1 MSKLNNFVV
10 CVLAMVTM
18 ATGILDQCCLASA
31 APATVGKPT
40 TVVSEREQPAT
51 ARNGAPDAEPSQ
63 QVRALAARIWA
74 ITEAVAKHHDKPC
87 PREQLLVAGSKALYV
102 AAKLDV
108 PADLDKRCTEMT
120 NSAQLATLIDAPFRK
135 VDAPTQAKLE
145 QALLESVLATVPGK
159 AALMD
164 PPSKKELA
172 VQEQISG
179 NRYVG
184 IGIALRLNKSDEK
197 PVVTTTILHG
207 SARKAGMKADDIIES
222 VDGKDTRGIR
232 LAEVVDWLRG
242 EEGSSVTVVV
252 RKTGAAESRTY
263 TMVRAKVPF
272 EHVFG
277 FHRIA
282 EEEFDFHAESQGP
295 IAFVRIGS
303 FSSSTLHELRQFERK
318 LHGAGFRGLVL
329 DLRNN
334 PGGSL
339 QHAALLCGGLLDGS
353 LMWTMRQDRASVA
366 QEFRADHES
375 LFRDWPIVVLING
388 QMGSATALVAAA
400 LHDNGRATLV
410 GESAKM
416 DGYVKGV
423 VELPGEKQSLILATG
438 RVERPKAGAGWPL
451 QPDTV
456 VALSPEQSKKVVQ
469 WAQEQ
474 EVTDRKFDAD
484 AKPPA
489 DPQLAKATELLRAA
503 LAKTAVSKRP

>member
-1 MSKLNNFVV
+1 MSRLNSFVV
-10 CVLAMVTM
+10 GVLAVVTM
-18 ATGILDQCCLASA
+18 GTGILVHRSLASA
-31 APATVGKPT
+31 ASPATGGPAVA
-40 TVVSEREQPAT
+40 VVSVKASD
-51 ARNGAPDAEPSQ
+51 PDAEPSQ
-63 QVRALAARIWA
+63 QIKALATRIWA

-87 PREQLLVAGSKALYV
+87 PREQLFVAGSKALYL
-102 AAKLDV
+102 AAKQDV
-108 PADLDKRCTEMT
+108 PMDLVKRCAEMT
-120 NSAQLATLIDAPFRK
+120 NSAQLATLLDVPFRK
-135 VDAPTQAKLE
+135 ADAPTQAKLE
-145 QALLESVLATVPGK
+145 QALLEAVLASVPGK
-159 AALMD
+159 ASLVD

-184 IGIALRLNKSDEK
+184 IGIALRLNKKDTK

-207 SARKAGMKADDIIES
+207 TARKAGMKADDIIES
-222 VDGKDTRGIR
+222 VDGKDTRGVR

-263 TMVRAKVPF
+263 TMVRDKVPF

-277 FHRIA
+277 LHRIA
-282 EEEFDFHAESQGP
+282 EEEFDFHAEPQAP
-295 IAFVRIGS
+295 IAYVRIGS
-303 FSSSTLHELRQFERK
+303 FSSSTLHELRRFERK
-318 LHGAGFRGLVL
+318 LHGAGFRALVL

-339 QHAALLCGGLLDGS
+339 QHAALFCGGLLDGD
-353 LMWTMRQDRASVA
+353 LMWTTRQDRASVA

-375 LFRDWPIVVLING
+375 LFRDWPMVVLING

-410 GESAKM
+410 GEQANM
-416 DGYVKGV
+416 DGYVKSV
-423 VELPGEKQSLILATG
+423 VDLPGQKQNLVLPTG
-438 RVERPKAGAGWPL
+438 RVDRPKAGAGWPL

-456 VALSPEQSKKVVQ
+456 VSLSSEQAKKVVQ

-474 EVTDRKFDAD
+474 EVTDRKFDAHV
-484 AKPPA
+484 KPPA

-503 LAKTAVSKRP
+503 LAKTAVSNRP